1 MKTEIIQ
8 ELIARY
14 PVLASCEL
22 SVTAATELLISCY
35 RAGNKLLLCGNG
47 GSCADSLHIVG
58 ELMKGFL
65 KKRPLTE
72 AQQEQ
77 MRAKCAALPE
87 AYLNQLQNALPAIAL
102 CEESALNTAFSND
115 VDPELLYAQQ
125 VFGYG
130 RENDVLICISTS
142 GNAKNAVAAAMVAK
156 GLGLRVLSLTGA
168 GGGKLRTLSDIC
180 ICVPETETYKIQ
192 ELHLPVYHALCAA
205 VEAAFF
211 EV

>member
-1 MKTEIIQ
+1 MKQLDTLIERYPELEGQRENIYEAYKIL
-8 ELIARY
+8 EESYAHGGKLLIA
-14 PVLASCEL
+14 
-22 SVTAATELLISCY
+22 
-35 RAGNKLLLCGNG
+35 GNG
-47 GSCADSLHIVG
+47 GSAADAEHNVG

-192 ELHLPVYHALCAA
+192 ELHLPVYHALCLML
-205 VEAAFF
+205 EEHFF
-211 EV
+211 

>member
-1 MKTEIIQ
+1 M
-8 ELIARY
+8 
-14 PVLASCEL
+14 LASCEL
-22 SVTAATELLISCY
+22 SVTAATELLISYY

-168 GGGKLRTLSDIC
+168 GGGKLRTLSDVC

-211 EV
+211 EE